1 MVFSL
6 LYLHIMENIVKSLK
20 IRCVRS
26 GTNLTQVCAEAGVNR
41 QLLTK
46 WEKEEPKTFRILR
59 KLEAVLEKHERIEA
73 LANTPQL

>member
-1 MVFSL
+1 MFFSL
-6 LYLHIMENIVKSLK
+6 LYLQLMENIVTSLK

-26 GTNLTQVCAEAGVNR
+26 GTNLTKVCAEAGVNR

-46 WEKEEPKTFRILR
+46 WERQEPKTIKLLR
-59 KLEAVLEKHERIEA
+59 KLEAVLDKYERLEE